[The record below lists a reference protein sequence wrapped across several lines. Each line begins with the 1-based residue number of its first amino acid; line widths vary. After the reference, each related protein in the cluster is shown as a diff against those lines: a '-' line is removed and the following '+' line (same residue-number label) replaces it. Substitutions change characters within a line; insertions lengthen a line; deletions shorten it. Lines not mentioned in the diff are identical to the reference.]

1 MTALDVF
8 LLLLL
13 LVTVLLGMWRG
24 LIYELLSVA
33 GWAGAFALAQWQAD
47 WVATWLPLQDFS
59 HSLRSAAGFLVIFVV
74 AAFVAGLL
82 SSQVSRLA
90 ASIGMRP
97 VDRVLGAAFGLLR
110 GVIML
115 LALAIAVNMT
125 NFREQE
131 GWQRSFVALVLDQ
144 GLHALKDSVPYSL
157 ARYFP

>member
-13 LVTVLLGMWRG
+13 LATVLLGMWRG

-33 GWAGAFALAQWQAD
+33 GWMAAFALAQWQAD
-47 WVATWLPLQDFS
+47 RVAAWLPLQNFS
-59 HSLRSAAGFLVIFVV
+59 RSLRSAAGFIIVFVI

-82 SSQVSRLA
+82 ASQISRLA
-90 ASIGMRP
+90 ASVGMRP

-110 GVIML
+110 GVVML
-115 LALAIAVNMT
+115 LALAVAVNMT

-131 GWQRSFVALVLDQ
+131 GWRRSFVALVLDQ